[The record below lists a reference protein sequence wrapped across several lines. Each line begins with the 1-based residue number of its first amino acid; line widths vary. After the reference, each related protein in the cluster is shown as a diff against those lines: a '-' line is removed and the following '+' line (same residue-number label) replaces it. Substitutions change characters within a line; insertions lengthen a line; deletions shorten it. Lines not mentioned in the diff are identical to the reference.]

1 MTELFPFDGD
11 DLVKKINCLL
21 HYSSFLVGQ
30 NDVFEISVDWRNTSS
45 AKQNILLCWTF
56 APSEAELDKEEGI
69 IFESRTYLLH
79 QLRDFLYPEFM
90 LTNVTISSDMATVEA
105 TIKNYVKSICNKPPP
120 QLIS

>member
-30 NDVFEISVDWRNTSS
+30 NDVFEISVDWGNTSS

-105 TIKNYVKSICNKPPP
+105 TIKNKVKRISNKPPP

>member
-30 NDVFEISVDWRNTSS
+30 NDVFEISVDWGNTSS

-90 LTNVTISSDMATVEA
+90 LANVTISSDMATVEA
-105 TIKNYVKSICNKPPP
+105 TIANYVKRNCNKPLP
-120 QLIS
+120 LKTS